1 MSTTVRDL
9 SVAAEPASEIIANA
23 LQALANPDDRPSWEE
38 LAALRHQIVR
48 AFEKAQEQEAAH
60 KVACDLVR
68 EAERA
73 RLGLVEELSAAYDEL
88 TTHRAIEKA
97 LVRFIGEVDKAS
109 MVIADYM
116 KPLLEQEKARRA
128 D

>member
-1 MSTTVRDL
+1 MSTAVRDL

-38 LAALRHQIVR
+38 LAALNHQLCR
-48 AFEKAQEQEAAH
+48 AIEKAQQQEAAYG
-60 KVACDLVR
+60 VACEQLRD
-68 EAERA
+68 AERA
-73 RLGLVEELSAAYDEL
+73 RLGLIDRLTAADDEL
-88 TTHRAIEKA
+88 LTHRAIEKA
-97 LVRFIGEVDKAS
+97 LVRFIGDVDKAS

-116 KPLLEQEKARRA
+116 KPLIEQEKARRA